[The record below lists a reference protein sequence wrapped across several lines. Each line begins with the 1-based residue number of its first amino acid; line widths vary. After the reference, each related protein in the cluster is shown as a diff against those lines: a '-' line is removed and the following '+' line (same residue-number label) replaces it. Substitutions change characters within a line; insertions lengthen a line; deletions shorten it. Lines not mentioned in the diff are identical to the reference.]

1 MYHSM
6 SRYRVLERLGSGGEG
21 QVWKA
26 EDLRLKRTVAIKFLP
41 PNLVRDEEARTRL
54 QREAQ
59 MAAAL
64 THPNIATVYE
74 LDEAGDQ
81 PYIVMECVE
90 GETLKSRVARGPLE
104 LAAVIDIAIQVSGAL
119 SAAHARGLLHC
130 DIKSSNIMIT
140 PDGLVKVLDFGLA
153 KVASVTMPIAS
164 HDGFETSVGSGDLSG
179 HEWVESTSVVSGTLG
194 RMSPEQV
201 RGEALDSRSD
211 IFSLGAVLYEMLT
224 ARSPFDGHTRVEILQ
239 SVLNDEA
246 SPLSAFRDDVPLE
259 LEGVVRRALAKR
271 RDERYASVENL
282 VSDLRGL
289 RDELENKTA
298 LAARFVIDQGSKN
311 PLDDSASIDL
321 DRFSSLRA
329 VALRQRG
336 WLLLAGALAASL
348 AVWDVIAL
356 KPQGSER
363 AIAAVLIAIAAAC
376 ALGYVAVRPKASR
389 TQDTMP
395 TGAGFR
401 GLLPFQEADRDRFY
415 GRETDTASL
424 LEMIRHSDFR
434 FGVLFGE
441 SGCGKTSLLK
451 AGLLPKLWE
460 DGYVPVYCRS
470 YKDPLGAALDECR
483 KLSHVI
489 AVEGEPPTQYLWRVA
504 REMCATLVII
514 CDQFEEFFVSHRSAQ
529 EREPFLS
536 FIAASHDN
544 ADLPV
549 KFLVSMRSDFLY
561 LISSELARRVEEPL
575 ISSRTYHLRSFDEAQ
590 AIQIIE
596 KSAGRAG
603 LPFERGLSRQVAR
616 DLSSGDVISPS
627 EMQIVGAQ
635 LQSKRIYTLQA
646 YRRAGGKEPLV
657 HTFVED
663 VIQASGD
670 AEGARLLLRSLISD
684 ENTRVTWPL
693 EQIARRTQR
702 STATVE
708 RLLRV
713 FVKSRLIREIQ
724 EETPWRYELMHEYLI
739 EKINQITGRVMDAT
753 QRANRLFRQ
762 YLSNYAVD
770 KHTHIPIGRLWFVRR
785 YSDLERGDRERE
797 LLKRSLRSGLLRSGA
812 VFLALIVV
820 ATLAAAA
827 LSVNEVWEGVRLNGG
842 HTAAA
847 RKIAISPDGKLLVSV
862 GEDGKVIVWD
872 FARRERLATFTDH
885 TAWVISV
892 AFSADGKWF
901 ATASDDQTVIVWD
914 AIKMEKSATLTAH
927 RSPVRAVAF
936 SPNSRWLASASK
948 GPDFRTIVWEVGR
961 WERIGEW
968 PRGADWENVM
978 FSTDCRNLIYA
989 QGDQWDVTTGRRL
1002 TGFLDSQGAGTHA
1015 ALFTDGARLMSI
1027 DAGGY
1032 VLFFDTIRRGLMSRY
1047 RAHRFHGRA
1056 TALSPDNK
1064 LGASGADDI
1073 VLWDAATQT
1082 KLARLICSTEVWG
1095 LTFSPDGKWLVSS
1108 HEDGSIVLWNVAER
1122 APVANFNEHNAAVRA
1137 VAFSPDGRRLASAS
1151 EDRSIIVW
1159 DAASGR
1165 KEAALIGHD
1174 TRVAALA
1181 FSPDGKQV
1189 ASCDQDGV
1197 HILWDIGNSHPLW
1210 TFDGYYFND
1219 TYQKNVRMPA
1229 YCLTFSPDGRFIAT
1243 GGGVIDAA
1251 EGQWIVDRDDIMRAF
1266 QKRGVIGFGNIYGI
1280 AFSPDGGRLVC
1291 ATPDTQFVYMLDT
1304 TSWQVIE
1311 ILTLSDAL
1319 PSSLCFSADGR
1330 FLVVGETGGAVLLFE
1345 ANPLR
1350 QVAELGRHAARVKSV
1365 AFSPDGGQVASSSDD
1380 QTIALWDVRRR
1391 NMITRIGT
1399 HTAPVL
1405 SVAFSP
1411 DGKQLASGEQDKSV
1425 RVYTR
1430 RRTLWGYRLD

>member
-1 MYHSM
+1 MYQSM

-81 PYIVMECVE
+81 LYIVMECVE

-164 HDGFETSVGSGDLSG
+164 HDGFETGVGRGDLSG
-179 HEWVESTSVVSGTLG
+179 HEWVKSTSVISGTLG

-201 RGEALDSRSD
+201 RGEALDSRTD

-246 SPLSAFRDDVPLE
+246 PPLSAFRVDVPLE
-259 LEGVVRRALAKR
+259 LEGVVRRALAKC
-271 RDERYASVENL
+271 RDERYESVENL

-298 LAARFVIDQGSKN
+298 LAARFVIDQGSEN
-311 PLDDSASIDL
+311 PLDDSASIGF

-336 WLLLAGALAASL
+336 WLLLAGALAGSL

-363 AIAAVLIAIAAAC
+363 AIAAVLIAIAATC
-376 ALGYVAVRPKASR
+376 ALGYVAAKPKASR
-389 TQDTMP
+389 TLDTTR
-395 TGAGFR
+395 TGAAFR
-401 GLLPFQEADRDRFY
+401 GLLPFQEADRSRFY
-415 GRETDTASL
+415 GRETDTAAL
-424 LEMIRHSDFR
+424 WEMIRHGDFR

-441 SGCGKTSLLK
+441 SGCGKTSLLR
-451 AGLLPKLWE
+451 ASLLPKLWE

-489 AVEGEPPTQYLWRVA
+489 AVEGEPPTQYLRRVA
-504 REMCATLVII
+504 REMCATLIII

-529 EREPFLS
+529 ERESFLS
-536 FIAASHDN
+536 FIAASHDES
-544 ADLPV
+544 DLPV

-561 LISSELARRVEEPL
+561 LISSELGGRVVEPL
-575 ISSRTYHLRSFDEAQ
+575 VSSRIYHLRNFDEEQ
-590 AIQIIE
+590 AIEIIE

-616 DLSSGDVISPS
+616 DLSSGDVVSPS

-693 EQIARRTQR
+693 EQIGRRTQR
-702 STATVE
+702 STATVD

-770 KHTHIPIGRLWFVRR
+770 KHTHIPIGKLWFIRR

-812 VFLALIVV
+812 VFLAVTVV

-847 RKIAISPDGKLLVSV
+847 RKIAISPDGRLLVSV

-914 AIKMEKSATLTAH
+914 AVKMEKAATLTEH
-927 RSPVRAVAF
+927 ESPVRAVVF
-936 SPNSRWLASASK
+936 SPDSRWLASGSK
-948 GPDFRTIVWEVGR
+948 APDYRTIIWEVGR
-961 WERIGEW
+961 WKKVREW
-968 PRGADWENVM
+968 QRGAHWENLM
-978 FSTDCRNLIYA
+978 FSPDGRYVVYP
-989 QGDQWDVTTGRRL
+989 QGDKWEVSTGRRL
-1002 TGFLDSQGAGTHA
+1002 IHYLDPEGGGTDA
-1015 ALFTDGARLMSI
+1015 ALTTDGTRLISVGA
-1027 DAGGY
+1027 DGD
-1032 VLFFDTIRRGLMSRY
+1032 VCFFDMIRRQLIAGY

-1056 TALSPDNK
+1056 MALSPDNK
-1064 LGASGADDI
+1064 IGASGADDI

-1082 KLARLICSTEVWG
+1082 RLARLICSTEVWG
-1095 LTFSPDGKWLVSS
+1095 LAFSPDGKWLVSS
-1108 HEDGSIVLWNVAER
+1108 HEDGSIALWDVSER
-1122 APVANFNEHNAAVRA
+1122 APVANFNEHSAAVRA

-1159 DAASGR
+1159 DAQSGE
-1165 KEAALIGHD
+1165 KEAALTGHD
-1174 TRVAALA
+1174 ARVAALA
-1181 FSPDGKQV
+1181 FSPDGQQI

-1197 HILWDIGNSHPLW
+1197 HILWDIKNRRPLW
-1210 TFDGYYFND
+1210 KFDGFYFND
-1219 TYQKNVRMPA
+1219 TYQKNVRSAA
-1229 YCLTFSPDGRFIAT
+1229 YCLAFSPDGRFIAT
-1243 GGGVIDAA
+1243 NDGVLDSAK
-1251 EGQWIVDRDDIMRAF
+1251 GQWIGHNDL
-1266 QKRGVIGFGNIYGI
+1266 KRVVSNIGVALASIYGV
-1280 AFSPDGGRLVC
+1280 AFSPDGRRL
-1291 ATPDTQFVYMLDT
+1291 AYAMTDSHIIYMLDT
-1304 TSWQVIE
+1304 TSWQVTDS
-1311 ILTLSDAL
+1311 LQFSDTL
-1319 PSSLCFSADGR
+1319 PSSLSFSLDGR
-1330 FLVVGETGGAVLLFE
+1330 FLAVGDTGGDVLLLE

-1391 NMITRIGT
+1391 NKITRIGT